1 MMSRDALK
9 IRTITHRELASFRV
23 RRRES
28 DPFKGKAA
36 AQVKGKNLVTW
47 TLKLLSSLKV
57 KYLSRSALLDNY
69 INASNFT
76 AEVFRTSL
84 L

>member
-1 MMSRDALK
+1 MMSRDELK
-9 IRTITHRELASFRV
+9 IRTVTHRELASFRV

-28 DPFKGKAA
+28 DPFKDKAA

-47 TLKLLSSLKV
+47 TLKLLSSPKV
-57 KYLSRSALLDNY
+57 KYLSRSALLGNY